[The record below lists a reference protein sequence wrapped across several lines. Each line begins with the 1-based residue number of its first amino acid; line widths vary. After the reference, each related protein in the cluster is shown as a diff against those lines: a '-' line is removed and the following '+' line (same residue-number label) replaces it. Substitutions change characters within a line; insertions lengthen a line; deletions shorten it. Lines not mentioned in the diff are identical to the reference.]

1 ETYLPQQMSRD
12 EIEVEVRKVID
23 EVGATGPQD
32 MGKVMKPLMNR
43 LKGRADGKV
52 INQIVRG
59 ILVE

>member
-1 ETYLPQQMSRD
+1 
-12 EIEVEVRKVID
+12 
-23 EVGATGPQD
+23 
-32 MGKVMKPLMNR
+32 MGKVMKPLMSR

>member
-1 ETYLPQQMSRD
+1 MSRD